1 MTAGRRGAAT
11 TRSASEG
18 APASYVVRRTPVRG
32 PSASCRTGRWRLRRA
47 GGVRGCRLGGQR
59 RRAGGLR
66 LPLSG
71 SAARGGR
78 GRVSRNAPPPMVP
91 VVVRR
96 TRKALYVPPCSL
108 GSRAGCM
115 NPSGVGGGAGHAG
128 RRPSHR
134 RGRGNG
140 RGGSNVGS
148 SAGPRGRNSCR
159 SAAAALILL
168 ADEARAY
175 LAPPEA
181 IAQTRTATTHYPAPR
196 SRPRGPRRAAPAR
209 PRPRCPPRPRPG
221 TRPAPRR
228 WGGPAG
234 P

>member
-1 MTAGRRGAAT
+1 MDLRARGVDGASLAVWSEGASVTAGRRGAAT

-71 SAARGGR
+71 SAACGGR

-115 NPSGVGGGAGHAG
+115 NPSGAGGGAPGD
-128 RRPSHR
+128 
-134 RGRGNG
+134 
-140 RGGSNVGS
+140 VTIFC
-148 SAGPRGRNSCR
+148 SC
-159 SAAAALILL
+159 ILL
-168 ADEARAY
+168 YFLRDVQDVLGLVPLKNRRE
-175 LAPPEA
+175 PP
-181 IAQTRTATTHYPAPR
+181 QSPLRF
-196 SRPRGPRRAAPAR
+196 G
-209 PRPRCPPRPRPG
+209 
-221 TRPAPRR
+221 
-228 WGGPAG
+228 
-234 P
+234 